1 MAGFSTIY
9 CVGGEG
15 GFQGADGMNPIY
27 FQILQGEGNR
37 RWLEPHYFDKTIT
50 PIGKINVIVPGSL
63 ELKDAIIDAC
73 VAFAPKFFE
82 KCPTLEQV
90 KKECSSITRLDF
102 DFDSSKDEI
111 PDSWYVLREEARPIV
126 EKELNIVR
134 ARMNHLEPSKID
146 ER

>member
-9 CVGGEG
+9 CIGWEG
-15 GFQGADGMNPIY
+15 GFQGSDGMNPIH
-27 FQILQGEGNR
+27 FQILQGEGER

-50 PIGKINVIVPGSL
+50 PIGRIRIVIPESPD
-63 ELKDAIIDAC
+63 LKDAIIDAC

-90 KKECSSITRLDF
+90 KKECSSITTLDF
-102 DFDSSKDEI
+102 DLSKETI

-146 ER
+146 EI

>member
-1 MAGFSTIY
+1 MAGYSTIY
-9 CVGGEG
+9 CIGGLG
-15 GFQGADGMNPIY
+15 GFQGADGMNPIH
-27 FQILQGEGNR
+27 FQILQGEGER

-50 PIGKINVIVPGSL
+50 PIGRISVIIPESP

-90 KKECSSITRLDF
+90 RKECSSMTRLDF
-102 DFDSSKDEI
+102 CESEKKEI
-111 PDSWYVLREEARPIV
+111 PDSWYALREEARPIV

>member
-9 CVGGEG
+9 CIGWEG
-15 GFQGADGMNPIY
+15 GFQGSDGMNPIH
-27 FQILQGEGNR
+27 FQILQGEGER

-50 PIGKINVIVPGSL
+50 PIGRISIVIPESPD
-63 ELKDAIIDAC
+63 LKDAIIDAC

-90 KKECSSITRLDF
+90 KKECSSITTLDF
-102 DFDSSKDEI
+102 DLSKETI
-111 PDSWYVLREEARPIV
+111 PDSWYVLRKEARPIV

-146 ER
+146 EI

>member
-1 MAGFSTIY
+1 MAGYSIIY
-9 CVGGEG
+9 CIGGEG

-37 RWLEPHYFDKTIT
+37 RWLEPNYFDKTIK
-50 PIGKINVIVPGSL
+50 PIGKIKKIIPESP

-73 VAFAPKFFE
+73 VAFAPMFFE
-82 KCPTLEQV
+82 KCSTLEQV
-90 KKECSSITRLDF
+90 KKDCSSFTRLDF
-102 DFDSSKDEI
+102 CDLSKKKI

-134 ARMNHLEPSKID
+134 ARMNHLEPSQID
-146 ER
+146 EN

>member
-1 MAGFSTIY
+1 MAGYSTIY
-9 CVGGEG
+9 CIGGEG

-27 FQILQGEGNR
+27 FQILQGEGER

-50 PIGKINVIVPGSL
+50 PIGKIKVIIPESP
-63 ELKDAIIDAC
+63 ELKDAC

-90 KKECSSITRLDF
+90 KKECSTITRLDF
-102 DFDSSKDEI
+102 NLSKEKI

-134 ARMNHLEPSKID
+134 ARMNNLVPSKID

>member
-1 MAGFSTIY
+1 MAGYSTIY
-9 CVGGEG
+9 CIGGEG

-27 FQILQGEGNR
+27 FQILQGEGER

-50 PIGKINVIVPGSL
+50 PIGKIKVIIPESP
-63 ELKDAIIDAC
+63 ELKDAIIDTC

-90 KKECSSITRLDF
+90 KKECSTITRLDF
-102 DFDSSKDEI
+102 NLSKEKI

-134 ARMNHLEPSKID
+134 ARMNNLVPSKID

>member
-1 MAGFSTIY
+1 MAGYSTIY
-9 CVGGEG
+9 CIGGEG

-50 PIGKINVIVPGSL
+50 PIGKIKAIIPESL

-90 KKECSSITRLDF
+90 KKECSTMTSLDF
-102 DFDSSKDEI
+102 NLSKNEI
-111 PDSWYVLREEARPIV
+111 PDSWYALREEARPIV

-134 ARMNHLEPSKID
+134 ARMNFLLPSKID

>member
-1 MAGFSTIY
+1 MAGYSTIY
-9 CVGGEG
+9 CIGGLG
-15 GFQGADGMNPIY
+15 GFQGADGMNPIH
-27 FQILQGEGNR
+27 FQILQGEADR

-50 PIGKINVIVPGSL
+50 PIGKINVIIPESL

-90 KKECSSITRLDF
+90 KKECSSFTRLDF
-102 DFDSSKDEI
+102 NLSRKKI

-126 EKELNIVR
+126 ETELNIVR
-134 ARMNHLEPSKID
+134 ARMNHLQPSKID

>member
-1 MAGFSTIY
+1 MAGYSTIY
-9 CVGGEG
+9 CIGGEG
-15 GFQGADGMNPIY
+15 GFQGADGMNPIH

-50 PIGKINVIVPGSL
+50 PIGKINVIIPESP
-63 ELKDAIIDAC
+63 ELKDAIVDAC

-82 KCPTLEQV
+82 KCPTLDQV
-90 KKECSSITRLDF
+90 KKECNSFTRLDF
-102 DFDSSKDEI
+102 NLSREKI
-111 PDSWYVLREEARPIV
+111 PDSWYALREEARPIV
-126 EKELNIVR
+126 EKGLNIVR

>member
-9 CVGGEG
+9 CIGGEG
-15 GFQGADGMNPIY
+15 GFQGADGMNPIH
-27 FQILQGEGNR
+27 FQILQGEGER

-50 PIGKINVIVPGSL
+50 PIGRIHIIVPESPK
-63 ELKDAIIDAC
+63 LKDAIIDAC

-102 DFDSSKDEI
+102 CDLSKEKI

-126 EKELNIVR
+126 EKELNIDR